1 MPESK
6 SRHPHKHSHQHTEA
20 SNIHPK
26 YKKIGKVAIVF
37 ALFFG
42 LLGLGLSY
50 YIDASSTTG
59 LFIGA
64 IVGVLAGLIFGYQID
79 KSLSKKH

>member
-6 SRHPHKHSHQHTEA
+6 ARHPHKHSHQ
-20 SNIHPK
+20 NIDTVNTHPK
-26 YKKIGKVAIVF
+26 NKKIGKVAIAF
-37 ALFFG
+37 GLFFG

-50 YIDASSTTG
+50 YIDASSSNG

-64 IVGVLAGLIFGYQID
+64 IVGLLAGLIFGYQID
-79 KSLSKKH
+79 KSLSKK